1 MGRAAYRHKCI
12 PTAVGAWIRRRK
24 YPGHHSKR
32 RTTAHSTSVSP
43 FPQQYSPPQRGRTA
57 YRGKRGKTYQ
67 GTSSTHR
74 GAYSHTCW
82 GSMPRDECCSFPDTF
97 CLFCPCTRCVLVGAD
112 CTVVETD

>member
-74 GAYSHTCW
+74 GAYSHTCRGSTATGPTACHVLGDNATSHLSSSTW
-82 GSMPRDECCSFPDTF
+82 G
-97 CLFCPCTRCVLVGAD
+97 V
-112 CTVVETD
+112 